1 MFIILIINYAIIIIG
16 LLLSLI
22 FVFRKIN
29 GALIIFALFVS
40 IFLYQILVPM
50 GYIKN
55 GVFLTI
61 ENIFFNVLLVLF
73 LLFIQKGENKNV

>member
-1 MFIILIINYAIIIIG
+1 
-16 LLLSLI
+16 
-22 FVFRKIN
+22 
-29 GALIIFALFVS
+29 
-40 IFLYQILVPM
+40 M